1 MILEGTTDD
10 VLRITIVEDC
20 LLSEDFQQRVRQY
33 RPSDLLPAIG
43 ATSIEFFE
51 SETWQ
56 KDRVRLPWALAEIAK
71 TSIASGN
78 EYRSAKVEA
87 RDVFQLCSEYNALD
101 DPLRQRAA
109 GLSGTPAAFMVRMQY
124 LQFPYQDSPF
134 EEVARITAL
143 FEDVDSLD
151 TKIVSSAFLSHAI
164 GCTLHDYVNAGI
176 AICSVAQNRGGH
188 FDPTWPALSEW
199 SRFNQSSILYGNRDT
214 SFP

>member
-1 MILEGTTDD
+1 VTKIVSYLE
-10 VLRITIVEDC
+10 
-20 LLSEDFQQRVRQY
+20 FQQRVRQY

-71 TSIASGN
+71 TSIVSGN
-78 EYRSAKVEA
+78 EYRSGKVEA

-124 LQFPYQDSPF
+124 LQFPYQNSPF

-151 TKIVSSAFLSHAI
+151 TKIVSSAFLSDAI
-164 GCTLHDYVNAGI
+164 GCTSMTTSMLVSQY
-176 AICSVAQNRGGH
+176 AQWLKIGVVISIQLGQL
-188 FDPTWPALSEW
+188 FGMVPI
-199 SRFNQSSILYGNRDT
+199 QSIIDFLWKS
-214 SFP
+214 